1 MTVYEALTTAQN
13 LVIERGKRRKVI
25 SVEDEI
31 EDIDT
36 IIELTMLKSKYRPTK
51 DRKGE

>member
-1 MTVYEALTTAQN
+1 MTVYEALTAAQN
-13 LVIERGKRRKVI
+13 LVIEKGKTRKSI

-36 IIELTMLKSKYRPTK
+36 IIELTMLKMKYCPTDAK
-51 DRKGE
+51 KS